1 MKAKFSIFQICM
13 IAFAVVMN
21 IAGGQ
26 IALLLRLPIYLD
38 SIGTLFISALYGP
51 LLGMLPSFLSG
62 LLLGMTSDI
71 YSLYFA
77 PVGILLGLLSGWVW
91 KKKTSNHSWP
101 FLAAIMITIPTSLCS
116 ACISAILFGGIT
128 SSGSSI
134 LVQLL
139 AKTPLGLTMSC
150 FIVQV
155 ITDYLDRLLSILV
168 VSGLL
173 YRLPKRI
180 YVK

>member
-62 LLLGMTSDI
+62 L
-71 YSLYFA
+71 
-77 PVGILLGLLSGWVW
+77 
-91 KKKTSNHSWP
+91 
-101 FLAAIMITIPTSLCS
+101 FLA
-116 ACISAILFGGIT
+116 
-128 SSGSSI
+128 
-134 LVQLL
+134 
-139 AKTPLGLTMSC
+139 
-150 FIVQV
+150 
-155 ITDYLDRLLSILV
+155 
-168 VSGLL
+168 
-173 YRLPKRI
+173 
-180 YVK
+180 

>member
-62 LLLGMTSDI
+62 LLMGMTSDI
-71 YSLYFA
+71 FCA
-77 PVGILLGLLSGWVW
+77 CRD
-91 KKKTSNHSWP
+91 P
-101 FLAAIMITIPTSLCS
+101 FGTFERMGMEEKNFES
-116 ACISAILFGGIT
+116 
-128 SSGSSI
+128 
-134 LVQLL
+134 
-139 AKTPLGLTMSC
+139 
-150 FIVQV
+150 
-155 ITDYLDRLLSILV
+155 
-168 VSGLL
+168 
-173 YRLPKRI
+173 
-180 YVK
+180 